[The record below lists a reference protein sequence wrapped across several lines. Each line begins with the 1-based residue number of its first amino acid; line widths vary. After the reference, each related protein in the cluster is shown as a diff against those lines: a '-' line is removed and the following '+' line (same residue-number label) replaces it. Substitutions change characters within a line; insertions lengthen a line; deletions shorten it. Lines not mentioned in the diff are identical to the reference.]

1 MRIIM
6 FSTVVG
12 MVGTGVLGRGSNP
25 IGKCNY

>member
-1 MRIIM
+1 MRTLL

-25 IGKCNY
+25 IGKCDY